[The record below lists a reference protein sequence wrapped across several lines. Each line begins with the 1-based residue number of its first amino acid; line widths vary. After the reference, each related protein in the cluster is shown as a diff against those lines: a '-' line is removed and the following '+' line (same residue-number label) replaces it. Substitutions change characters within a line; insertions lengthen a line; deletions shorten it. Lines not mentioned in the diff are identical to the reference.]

1 VDRFL
6 RGARSAGRL
15 NHSNIVTIFDVGVV
29 DGLAYL
35 VMEFVEA
42 TTLMSVLRHH
52 SKKQEPLH
60 LYTSLMIAGHIARGL
75 DHAYRKRI
83 VHRNIKPRNILVDR
97 EGMAKLAGFGQARSM
112 DDERALLGGDWEHD
126 DVLNYMAPEQGM
138 PDGVVD
144 HRSDIY
150 SLGAVLFHMLANEP
164 PALACSE
171 GDELVWPDPAK
182 RAPDAVRSICEKAMC
197 PSKEGRFDTADEF
210 RLALRAGRSEIRNGA
225 ADG

>member
-1 VDRFL
+1 
-6 RGARSAGRL
+6 
-15 NHSNIVTIFDVGVV
+15 VG
-29 DGLAYL
+29 GLAYL

-42 TTLMSVLRHH
+42 TTLKSVLRHH
-52 SKKQEPLH
+52 SKKQETLDV
-60 LYTSLMIAGHIARGL
+60 YTALMIAGHIARGL

-83 VHRNIKPRNILVDR
+83 MHRNIKPRNILVDR

-112 DDERALLGGDWEHD
+112 DDDPSLHGGAWEHD

-164 PALACSE
+164 PALALSQGE
-171 GDELVWPDPAK
+171 DLVWPDSAK
-182 RAPDAVRSICEKAMC
+182 RVPDPVRSVCEKAMC
-197 PSKEGRFDTADEF
+197 PSKEGRFDAPEEF
-210 RLALRAGRSEIRNGA
+210 RLVLRGARGEVRNGA
-225 ADG
+225 TDD